1 MNATILR
8 FQLRRERMLLP
19 VWVLGITALFSAS
32 GLAITRE
39 FGDEQER
46 AAVVALAAGNP
57 AFLFLRGLPD
67 GTGAGALTF
76 FQTFSFLAVL
86 IGLMNVF
93 LLTRHT
99 RAEEDSGR
107 NELLQATPIGRTAT
121 LWNALALAAGANVV
135 VAALVA
141 ATGMLLGLGAIG
153 STATGLA
160 LGAVGLAFAGVAA
173 LCAQIMPTSR
183 GANGLGAATVG
194 AAYLVRGIGDAL
206 GTAIG
211 TTHVEPS
218 WVSFLSPIGWAQ
230 ATRPFTEANAVALL
244 VPLLLGATTAAIAV
258 GVRGRRDLGESLIAQ
273 RVGRAR
279 WNGAGPWGLA
289 IRTQRG
295 TTIGWSIGAVILG
308 LLAGALSPFV
318 LEAVGANDDLAALI
332 RRLAPQLE
340 VDTGELFAIA
350 LLGISATLAA
360 AAGVQAMLRLRV
372 EEAEGR
378 AEVLLSG
385 RLSRTGWLGRQLAVA
400 GASTTVVAI
409 IGGLAAG
416 LGFLLTGAAPSR
428 IGTSLATVAVHLPA
442 AMIFIGLTALAFA
455 LVPRLTAAIGW
466 GLLVLGLVVGQLGD
480 LIGLPRWVQ
489 DLSPFRHVPAVPLES
504 VDPVPLVV
512 MTVIAA
518 AAAIGAAVALRLR
531 DVPA

>member
-1 MNATILR
+1 MNAVILR
-8 FQLRRERMLLP
+8 FQLRRERVLLP
-19 VWVLGITALFSAS
+19 VWALGIAALFATS

-46 AAVVALAAGNP
+46 AAILALAAGNP

-67 GTGAGALTF
+67 GTGVGALTF

-93 LLTRHT
+93 LITRHT
-99 RAEEDSGR
+99 RAEEVTDRG
-107 NELLQATPIGRTAT
+107 ELLHATPIGRTST
-121 LWNALALAAGANVV
+121 LWSALVLALGANFVVAVLVAGA
-135 VAALVA
+135 
-141 ATGMLLGLGAIG
+141 GMLLGLGAEG
-153 STATGLA
+153 AVVTGAA
-160 LGAVGLAFAGVAA
+160 LGSVGLVFAGIAA
-173 LCAQIMPTSR
+173 LSAQIMPTSR
-183 GANGLGAATVG
+183 GANGLGAAAVG
-194 AAYLVRGIGDAL
+194 VAYLVRGIGDAL
-206 GTAIG
+206 GTATD

-218 WVSFLSPIGWAQ
+218 WVSLLSPIGWAQ
-230 ATRPFTEANAVALL
+230 STRPFSEANPLPLL
-244 VPLLLGATTAAIAV
+244 VPILLGLATAGTAVLI
-258 GVRGRRDLGESLIAQ
+258 RGRRDLGESLISQ
-273 RVGRAR
+273 RLGRAR
-279 WNGAGPWGLA
+279 WASAGPWGVA

-295 TTIGWSIGAVILG
+295 TTIGWSVGAGVLG

-350 LLGISATLAA
+350 LLGIAATLAA
-360 AAGVQAMLRLRV
+360 AAGVQAMLRLRSD
-372 EEAEGR
+372 EADGR
-378 AEVLLSG
+378 AELLLSA

-400 GASTTVVAI
+400 AGSTVVVAI

-416 LGFLLTGAAPSR
+416 LGFLLAGEEASR
-428 IGTSLATVAVHLPA
+428 VGTALATAAVHLPA
-442 AMIFIGLTALAFA
+442 AMIFIALTALAFA
-455 LVPRLTAAIGW
+455 FVPRLTAAIGW

-480 LIGLPRWVQ
+480 LIGLPVWIQ
-489 DLSPFRHVPAVPLES
+489 DLSPFRHIPAVPIES

-512 MTVIAA
+512 MGVIAA
-518 AAAIGAAVALRLR
+518 GAALGAVVGLRRR